1 MTHQSPSKKDN
12 PQSGQKRSLW
22 ITLALA
28 VLLGLSDFL
37 YEPHGY
43 FEIEHIKGF
52 YALFGFVALCV
63 LFIAAKIASP
73 LLTRNENYY
82 APKDTLSEEF
92 PENQLGWENKD
103 V

>member
-1 MTHQSPSKKDN
+1 MTHQSPSKKGQS
-12 PQSGQKRSLW
+12 QSGSNRSLW
-22 ITLALA
+22 ITLGLA
-28 VLLGLSDFL
+28 VLLGLSSFL

-43 FEIEHIKGF
+43 FEVEHIKGF
-52 YALFGFVALCV
+52 YALFGFIALCV

-73 LLTRNENYY
+73 LLTRHEDYY

-92 PENQLGWENKD
+92 PENQLGRENKD